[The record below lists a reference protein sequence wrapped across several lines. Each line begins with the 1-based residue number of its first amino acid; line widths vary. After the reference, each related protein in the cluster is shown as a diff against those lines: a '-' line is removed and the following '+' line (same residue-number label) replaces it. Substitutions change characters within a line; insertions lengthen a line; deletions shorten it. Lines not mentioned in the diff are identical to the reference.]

1 MKTIASLIE
10 FEICGNSRDMEIDLV
25 DVTLW
30 LSIMRFE
37 IRFLQ
42 TFVVQLVYY
51 LVIFVFEDE
60 YPQILCLKYF

>member
-60 YPQILCLKYF
+60 YP